1 MGVLHMIDPFE
12 QLPVRV
18 VACVEAH
25 QPISSDALASM
36 LDVGASELREVI
48 EKANA
53 LLDGCAQVLGSARG
67 QVLSVRDARAFSLWR
82 EAHYPRA
89 SHAAPSSPQ
98 ERALALACDLLLR
111 SNWITIDRL
120 AELAFCS
127 RRTVSSDLARVE
139 AELEPY
145 GVTLEK
151 RPHYGIRVAGSEFD
165 RRLCLAGVMVRRL
178 AVGSGQEGGCV
189 PDLALI
195 TRCVDDATGAAGYSI
210 RQTAYLNLV
219 VHIAVAIMRL
229 RARQPLPEGAV
240 DSERLETTDAWP
252 VAHAIARE
260 VGEALGVE
268 LPRAEVSYI
277 ALHLVGKH
285 VYVPGAPLS
294 PSTSHEAS
302 REASLEPSA
311 VADAESWALA
321 RDMVFAVRDAYRID
335 LVGDIELRQSL
346 ARHIGPLGVR
356 LMYGIRLTNPLGV
369 AVRERYRL
377 AYSLAEEASGVLA
390 SRYGATVAPDE
401 VAYLTLPFALAL
413 QMQGVRT
420 RRPKNVL
427 VVCASGLGSARLLEM
442 RCREEFGDSLGAIAT
457 CDISLLDQADLSG
470 IDYVLTT
477 VPIETSLPV
486 PVLEVSY
493 FLDGADVVQVR
504 RLLDMRDVGPG
515 AWEPYFD
522 PRLFVAHAPWRTRE
536 EVLDGLCSLAA
547 DTGELDEGFG
557 ELVERRERV
566 SPTAFGNRVAIPHP
580 IVAASDRT
588 TVACCVLDEDVDW
601 GGSPVRAVF
610 LVAVSKVPTEDLR
623 DFYDTL
629 LGLTSSEDAI
639 GRLCDEPAFETL
651 ASLLD
656 QAGTHERR
664 G

>member
-1 MGVLHMIDPFE
+1 MIDPFE

-18 VACVEAH
+18 VAFVEAH
-25 QPISSDALASM
+25 QPVPLDDLASM
-36 LDVGASELREVI
+36 LDLTASDLRKATA
-48 EKANA
+48 KANA
-53 LLDGCAQVLGSARG
+53 LLDGCAQVVGSARG
-67 QVLSVRDARAFSLWR
+67 QVLSVRDAHAFSLWR
-82 EAHYPRA
+82 EAHYPVA
-89 SHAAPSSPQ
+89 SSVVPSSPQ
-98 ERALALACDLLLR
+98 ERTLALACDLLLR

-120 AELAFCS
+120 ADLAFCS
-127 RRTVSSDLARVE
+127 RRTVSSDLVRVE
-139 AELEPY
+139 AELAPY
-145 GVTLEK
+145 GVALEK
-151 RPHYGIRVAGSEFD
+151 RPHYGIRVAGPEFA

-178 AVGSGQEGGCV
+178 AADSGQESGCV

-195 TRCVDDATGAAGYSI
+195 TRCADEATGAAGYSI
-210 RQTAYLNLV
+210 RQTSYLNLV
-219 VHIAVAIMRL
+219 VHIAVAVMRL
-229 RARQPLPEGAV
+229 RAHQSLPEGTV
-240 DSERLETTDAWP
+240 DVGRLEGTDAWP
-252 VAHAIARE
+252 VACAIARE
-260 VGEALGVE
+260 VGQTLGVE
-268 LPRAEVSYI
+268 LPQVEVAYI
-277 ALHLVGKH
+277 ALHLAGKH
-285 VYVPGAPLS
+285 VYVPGASSS
-294 PSTSHEAS
+294 PSRSP
-302 REASLEPSA
+302 LEPSS

-335 LVGDIELRQSL
+335 LIGDIELRQSL

-390 SRYGATVAPDE
+390 ARYGTAVAPDE
-401 VAYLTLPFALAL
+401 VAYLTLPFSLAL
-413 QMQGVRT
+413 QMQGARK

-477 VPIETSLPV
+477 VPIEASLPV

-522 PRLFVAHAPWRTRE
+522 PHLFVAHAPWRTRE

-547 DTGELDEGFG
+547 GTGELDEGFG

-580 IVAASDRT
+580 IVAASART

-601 GGSPVRAVF
+601 GGSPVRVVF

-623 DFYDTL
+623 DFYDML